1 LDSPVKRR
9 SLVPESHYTSVIY
22 LGLQDDDRLTISKDG
37 SVSIGYGPL
46 CRGSVSIVPEKS
58 AAGTADVD
66 YGSAFKFTFEYCF
79 DSRYMPRELYGD
91 VLRNGDGAPTLVL
104 IAPSVV
110 GAYRLVRVVN

>member
-1 LDSPVKRR
+1 MKRR

-66 YGSAFKFTFEYCF
+66 YGSAFKFTFEYRF

-91 VLRNGDGAPTLVL
+91 VLRKGDGAPTLVL
-104 IAPSVV
+104 IALSVV